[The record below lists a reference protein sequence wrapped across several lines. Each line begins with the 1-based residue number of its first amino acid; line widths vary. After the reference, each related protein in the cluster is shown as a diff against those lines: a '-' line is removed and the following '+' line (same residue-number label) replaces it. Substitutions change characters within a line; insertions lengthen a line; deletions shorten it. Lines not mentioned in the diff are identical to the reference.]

1 MTTLKLAPSVL
12 ACDFTRLGEE
22 VKEAEEGGA
31 DLLHVD
37 VMDGRFVPPV
47 NLGILIVEAINRA
60 TPLFLDVHLMIEEP
74 DHLLQ
79 PFVESGADSI
89 TVHYEATDHIHRLT
103 QDIRKLGA
111 RAGAG
116 INPGTPATMLDD
128 VLPEV
133 DMALVMTVNP
143 GWGGQPFIERCLGK
157 VSYLRRRAKDTN
169 PALEIEVDGGVG
181 LDNIGRCVAAG
192 ADVIVA
198 GTSVFRTE
206 AGIAASIAA
215 LKRGMNSQGAV

>member
-12 ACDFTRLGEE
+12 AADFARLGEE
-22 VKEAEEGGA
+22 VQEAERAGA

-47 NLGILIVEAINRA
+47 NLGLLTVEAINRA
-60 TPLFLDVHLMIEEP
+60 TPLFLDVHLMVEEP

-79 PFVESGADSI
+79 PFVESGADSV
-89 TVHYEATDHIHRLT
+89 TVHYEATEHIHRLT

-116 INPGTPATMLDD
+116 INPGTPAAMLDD
-128 VLPEV
+128 VISEI

-143 GWGGQPFIERCLGK
+143 GWGGQPFIERCLSK
-157 VSYLRRRAKDTN
+157 VRYLRRRAEDSN

-181 LDNIGRCVAAG
+181 LENIGRCVAAG
-192 ADVIVA
+192 ANVIVA

-206 AGIAASIAA
+206 TGIGASIAA
-215 LKRGMNSQGAV
+215 LRRAMTAQGAS

>member
-1 MTTLKLAPSVL
+1 VTTLKLAPSVL
-12 ACDFTRLGEE
+12 ACDFTSLGEE

-60 TPLFLDVHLMIEEP
+60 TPLFLDVHLMVEEP

-111 RAGAG
+111 RAGVG

-128 VLPEV
+128 VLAEI

-157 VSYLRRRAKDTN
+157 VSYLRRRAKDVN
-169 PALEIEVDGGVG
+169 PGLEIEVDGGVG
-181 LDNIGRCVAAG
+181 LDNIVRCVAAG

-198 GTSVFRTE
+198 GTAVFRTE

-215 LKRGMNSQGAV
+215 LKRVMTSQGAV

>member
-12 ACDFTRLGEE
+12 AADFTRLGDQ
-22 VKEAEEGGA
+22 VKEAEQGGA

-47 NLGILIVEAINRA
+47 NLGLLIVEAINRA
-60 TPLFLDVHLMIEEP
+60 TDLFLDVHLMVEEP

-89 TVHYEATDHIHRLT
+89 TVHYEATDHVHRLT
-103 QDIRKLGA
+103 QDIRRLGA

-116 INPGTPATMLDD
+116 LNPGTPAAMLDD
-128 VLPEV
+128 VISEIDL
-133 DMALVMTVNP
+133 ALVMTVNP
-143 GWGGQPFIERCLGK
+143 GWGGQPFIESCLSK
-157 VSYLRRRAKDTN
+157 VRYLRRRSEDSN
-169 PALEIEVDGGVG
+169 PDLEIEVDGGVG
-181 LDNIGRCVAAG
+181 LENIGRCVAAG
-192 ADVIVA
+192 ANILVA

-215 LKRGMNSQGAV
+215 LKRSMSVQGAS

>member
-12 ACDFTRLGEE
+12 AADFARLGEE
-22 VKEAEEGGA
+22 VQEAERAGA

-47 NLGILIVEAINRA
+47 NLGLLTVEAINRA
-60 TPLFLDVHLMIEEP
+60 TPLFLDVHLMVEEP

-79 PFVESGADSI
+79 PFVESGADSV
-89 TVHYEATDHIHRLT
+89 TVHYEATEHIHRLT

-116 INPGTPATMLDD
+116 INPGTPAAMLDD
-128 VLPEV
+128 VISEI

-143 GWGGQPFIERCLGK
+143 GWGGQPFIERCLSK
-157 VSYLRRRAKDTN
+157 VRYLRRRAEDSN

-181 LDNIGRCVAAG
+181 LENIGRCVAAG
-192 ADVIVA
+192 ANVLVA

-206 AGIAASIAA
+206 AGIGASIAA
-215 LKRGMNSQGAV
+215 LRRAMTAQRAS